1 MSTIINKAHCRS
13 CGTIIAAEARACPH
27 CGAGQAVAGSGEK
40 SRIAAIVLAL
50 LLGGF
55 GIHKFYL
62 GRPLQGILYL
72 IFCWT
77 FIPAVI
83 AFIECILYALMSDEK
98 FAAKYG

>member
-13 CGTIIAAEARACPH
+13 CGTIIAAEARTCPH
-27 CGAGQAVAGSGEK
+27 CGAGQTVPGSGSK
-40 SRIAAIVLAL
+40 SRVAAVVFAL

-62 GRPLQGILYL
+62 GRPFQGILYL
-72 IFCWT
+72 LFCWT
-77 FIPAVI
+77 FIPAFI
-83 AFIECILYALMSDEK
+83 AFVEGILYALSSDEK